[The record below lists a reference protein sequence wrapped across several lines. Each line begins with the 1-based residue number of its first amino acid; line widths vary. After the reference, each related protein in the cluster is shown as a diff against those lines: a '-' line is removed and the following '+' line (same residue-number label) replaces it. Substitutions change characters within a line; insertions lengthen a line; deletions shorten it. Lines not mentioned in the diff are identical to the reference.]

1 MPLRL
6 PDAILSSN
14 RTSSH
19 LPPHRTIQRRG
30 ATVRWPRR
38 FRVWL
43 SLSLSLSEVFMYA
56 ANSYVLRLA
65 NEADAPELTRL
76 AALDSRAP
84 LTGSILIGEL
94 HGEPAAAL
102 SLTDDPVI
110 AVPFRRTAHLVTTMR
125 RRAGG
130 LRAVEH
136 MPSLRDRLLAGLPPS
151 YRARLAGG
159 GA

>member
-1 MPLRL
+1 MALALPRL
-6 PDAILSSN
+6 A
-14 RTSSH
+14 R
-19 LPPHRTIQRRG
+19 
-30 ATVRWPRR
+30 
-38 FRVWL
+38 
-43 SLSLSLSEVFMYA
+43 SLSLSLSEVSMYA
-56 ANSYVLRLA
+56 ANSHVLRLA
-65 NEADAPELTRL
+65 NEADAPDLTRL
-76 AALDSRAP
+76 AALDSQAP

-102 SLTDDPVI
+102 SLTDDRVI
-110 AVPFRRTAHLVTTMR
+110 ADPFRPTAQLLAAMR